1 MSTLE
6 DLFPDGR
13 RRGEAPAAGGEE
25 LTSQRLEQL
34 LGDRREELDRT
45 HRASARPALV
55 AMVDSAVADAKP
67 LGTVPPTSLADTRRP
82 RRRRDLINVAAAGLA
97 VVALVATGIAG
108 GVQAA
113 TASPVTDALRALKA
127 DEKTISSASA
137 GLDAAR
143 ERLAA
148 SIADADAAAAQLRP
162 ALEAVRAAT
171 DPADIPPGEKEAP
184 RDAGTISIADGK
196 ALDDALVAVDS
207 YRVDL
212 AALTVPSA
220 PTTYSLGK
228 TDEGSLADVAAA
240 IDAAQLHLSEID
252 RATADVRAQRAAMD
266 ARAAAFTVQMSA
278 FTATFPETAQA
289 SVGDNPDAG
298 QKLKDA
304 VTAAAQAVAAA
315 DLLTEGGVASLAA
328 YRDAVVA
335 LAADQVYADRV
346 REERARR
353 EAEAEA
359 DQARTQ
365 SPRPQP
371 QPTPAPSEPGPS
383 DPPPSDPTPTDPPAG
398 SEGSDNL
405 PSE

>member
-6 DLFPDGR
+6 DLFSGGAR
-13 RRGEAPAAGGEE
+13 RSETPAAVDDQQ
-25 LTSQRLEQL
+25 TSQRLEQL

-67 LGTVPPTSLADTRRP
+67 LGTVPPASLADTRRP

-97 VVALVATGIAG
+97 VVALAATGIAG

-127 DEKTISSASA
+127 DEKTIASASA

-143 ERLAA
+143 ERLTA

-162 ALEAVRAAT
+162 ALETVRTAT
-171 DPADIPPGEKEAP
+171 DPADIPPGETEAP
-184 RDAGTISIADGK
+184 RDARTIPIADGK
-196 ALDDALVAVDS
+196 ALDDALAAVDA
-207 YRVDL
+207 YRADVG
-212 AALTVPSA
+212 AMSVPA
-220 PTTYSLGK
+220 PTTAYARAR
-228 TDEGSLADVAAA
+228 TDESSLTDVAAA
-240 IDAAQLHLSEID
+240 IDAAQLQLSEID
-252 RATADVRAQRAAMD
+252 RAAAEVRAQRAALD
-266 ARAAAFTVQMSA
+266 AR
-278 FTATFPETAQA
+278 TATFTAQLATFAATFPKAAQA
-289 SVGDNPDAG
+289 SVDGNPDADK
-298 QKLKDA
+298 KLKDA
-304 VTAAAQAVAAA
+304 VAAAAQAVAAA
-315 DLLTEGGVASLAA
+315 DLLSESGAVALFA

-335 LAADQVYADRV
+335 LEAGQVYADRV
-346 REERARR
+346 SEERARR
-353 EAEAEA
+353 EAEA
-359 DQARTQ
+359 DQPRTQ

-371 QPTPAPSEPGPS
+371 QPSPTPSDPAPS
-383 DPPPSDPTPTDPPAG
+383 DPPPADPTPTDPPAN

>member
-6 DLFPDGR
+6 DLFPGGAR
-13 RRGEAPAAGGEE
+13 RSETPAAVDDQQA
-25 LTSQRLEQL
+25 SRRLEQL
-34 LGDRREELDRT
+34 LGDRRGELDRT

-67 LGTVPPTSLADTRRP
+67 LGTVPPAPLADTRRP

-127 DEKTISSASA
+127 DEKTIASASA

-143 ERLAA
+143 ERLTA
-148 SIADADAAAAQLRP
+148 SIADADAAAAQLRS

-171 DPADIPPGEKEAP
+171 DPADIPPGETEAP
-184 RDAGTISIADGK
+184 RDAGTISIADGE
-196 ALDDALVAVDS
+196 ALDDALAAVDAYRADVAAMSVPAAPAS
-207 YRVDL
+207 YSRGKIDESL
-212 AALTVPSA
+212 LT
-220 PTTYSLGK
+220 
-228 TDEGSLADVAAA
+228 DVAAA
-240 IDAAQLHLSEID
+240 IDVAQLQLSEID
-252 RATADVRAQRAAMD
+252 RATAEVRAQRTALD
-266 ARAAAFTVQMSA
+266 ARTAMFTAQLTT
-278 FTATFPETAQA
+278 FTATFPKTAGA
-289 SVGDNPDAG
+289 SIDDNPDADK
-298 QKLKDA
+298 KLKDA
-304 VTAAAQAVAAA
+304 VTAAAQTVAAA
-315 DLLTEGGVASLAA
+315 DLLSESGAAALVA

-335 LAADQVYADRV
+335 LEAGQVYADRV

-359 DQARTQ
+359 EQ
-365 SPRPQP
+365 SRPQGPRPQP
-371 QPTPAPSEPGPS
+371 QPSPTPSDPAPSDPS
-383 DPPPSDPTPTDPPAG
+383 PADPTPTDPPAE
-398 SEGSDNL
+398 SNT